1 MNKRPRRLF
10 GEICMC
16 IDPTIWP
23 DLTIEIEK
31 ASMRY
36 WALFMN
42 IAAIFMNIAAI
53 FISHAI
59 LRDIARYC
67 AISRDIHE
75 YRRDIVRYIFDEYR
89 REYRELTQI
98 THFLYAPPS
107 FSMFIA

>member
-1 MNKRPRRLF
+1 
-10 GEICMC
+10 MC

-36 WALFMN
+36 WALFMNIAAIFMN

-75 YRRDIVRYIFDEYR
+75 YRRDIVRYIF
-89 REYRELTQI
+89 
-98 THFLYAPPS
+98 
-107 FSMFIA
+107 